1 MTTSPELAALLV
13 GDPPEVWHDLG
24 FVVDDGAVHVSGVR
38 HQLDGDAKGVR
49 DWSLR
54 GVDVDAIDGFALGMD
69 VADAHPTPDHPNGVV
84 ALDHV
89 VLATPNLGRTID
101 ALEAAGIDL
110 RRVRDAGP
118 GRQQAFFKLGEVVLE
133 LVGPK
138 TPSGDGPP
146 RFFGLAWTV
155 RDPDETAAFFGDR
168 LKPFKD
174 AVQPGRRIATLSSSA
189 GSTVPH
195 AFMSG
200 LGMPGEPR

>member
-1 MTTSPELAALLV
+1 MAELAALLI
-13 GDPPEVWHDLG
+13 GDPADVWAGLG

-38 HQLDGDAKGVR
+38 HQLGGKAKGIR

-54 GVDVDAIDGFALGMD
+54 GIDGSGIDGLDLGLP
-69 VADAHPTPDHPNGVV
+69 VAAPQPTPDHPNGVV

-89 VLATPNLGRTID
+89 VLATPNLGRTIE
-101 ALEAAGIDL
+101 AIEAAGIDL
-110 RRVRDAGP
+110 RRVRDAGA

-138 TPSGDGPP
+138 APSGEGPP
-146 RFFGLAWTV
+146 RFYGLAWTV

-195 AFMSG
+195 AFMTDGS
-200 LGMPGEPR
+200 R